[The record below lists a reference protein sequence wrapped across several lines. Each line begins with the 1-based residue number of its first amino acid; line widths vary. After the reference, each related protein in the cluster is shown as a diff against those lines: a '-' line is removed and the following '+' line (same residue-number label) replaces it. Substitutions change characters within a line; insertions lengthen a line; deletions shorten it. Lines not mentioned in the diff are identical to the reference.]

1 MKRKEAESF
10 SSVLEQA
17 LEGAPLKKPVIAR
30 SALEIFY
37 FLTEP
42 VFRGEPRG
50 ADDEIRDGIL
60 YVRVDSFPL
69 RSELNMRRS
78 IIINEINRRLGAEVI
93 TKIRFR

>member
-17 LEGAPLKKPVIAR
+17 LAGAPLEAPVMAR
-30 SALEIFY
+30 SALETFY

-50 ADDEIRDGIL
+50 DDDEIRDGIL
-60 YVRVDSFPL
+60 YVRVSSFPL

-78 IIINEINRRLGAEVI
+78 LIIREINRRLGAEVV
-93 TKIRFR
+93 TRIRFR